1 MTKEKFF
8 DADKKPQDDQFDN
21 ERLSE
26 EELDGVAGGTSCK
39 KVNNLFDESSGN
51 DVRAHFVTAK

>member
-1 MTKEKFF
+1 MTREKNL
-8 DADKKPQDDQFDN
+8 DADKKPQDQFDN

-26 EELDGVAGGTSCK
+26 EELDGVAGGTNCK
-39 KVNNLFDESSGN
+39 KVNSLFDESSGN